1 MCKHLKQDYSLS
13 LQILCQNE
21 IYMKKYPCILSI
33 AGSDCSGG
41 AGIQADLKAISAL
54 GGYAATAIT
63 AITVQN
69 TTGVRAIHAVP
80 PVYVRGQIEVVM
92 EDIRPDAVK
101 IGMINDVEIVKVIAS
116 CLRKYQPRFVVFDPV
131 MVSTSGHKLIEDDAI
146 SALTRELMPLSS
158 LITPNLSEAEVLMG
172 HPINKVE
179 EMKAAAPELLKFGC
193 GAVLLKGGHLEGG
206 KMCDVLQIAGE
217 NEPYLFVSD
226 KIESKNTHG
235 TGCTLSSAIA
245 TFLALGYEMPQAVER
260 AKAYVTGG
268 INAGK
273 DVHIGEGHGPL
284 NHFYAPVPMKVR
296 EEE

>member
-41 AGIQADLKAISAL
+41 AGIQADLKTISAL

-101 IGMINDVEIVKVIAS
+101 IGMINEVEIVKVIAS
-116 CLRKYQPRFVVFDPV
+116 CLSRYQPRYVVFDPV
-131 MVSTSGHKLIEDDAI
+131 MVSTSGHKLIEDDAV

-158 LITPNLSEAEVLMG
+158 LITPNLSEAKVLTG
-172 HPINKVE
+172 HSINNVE
-179 EMKAAAPELLKFGC
+179 EMKAAAPDLLKFGC

-217 NEPYLFVSD
+217 DEPHLFVSD

-245 TFLALGYEMPQAVER
+245 TFLALGYDMPQAVEL

-273 DVHIGEGHGPL
+273 EVHIGEGHGPL
-284 NHFYAPVPMKVR
+284 NHFYAPVPMKIMK
-296 EEE
+296 